1 MYISYMNVRTRILS
15 VFCAQVVSQ
24 SYSYGYVHQ
33 VAVAVTD
40 ENNIFVT
47 QQKSKGKYASLDI
60 AAWTF
65 TDNTDVLG
73 STA

>member
-40 ENNIFVT
+40 ENNIFVI
-47 QQKSKGKYASLDI
+47 QQKSKGSLDN